1 MKTIDPVELGRCFD
15 RHAAVLVLLARQW
28 CSSPE
33 DVVQESFL
41 KLSSASPTP
50 DNPAAWLFRVVR
62 NGAISAGRSEWRRK
76 KRENLR
82 QHLQQDW
89 FVHDPAQKLDADT
102 AVMALAKLPREEREV
117 IISHL
122 WGGLTFDEIARV
134 VESSS
139 STCHRLY
146 VRGLEQ
152 MRVSLGEIHVHG
164 SM

>member
-1 MKTIDPVELGRCFD
+1 VQTIDPVELGRCFD
-15 RHAAVLVLLARQW
+15 RHAAVLILLARQW

-41 KLSSASPTP
+41 KLSSASPSP

-62 NGAISAGRSEWRRK
+62 NGAISAGRSERRRK
-76 KRENLR
+76 MREGLFQKT
-82 QHLQQDW
+82 QHDW
-89 FVHDPAQKLDADT
+89 FIHDPAQKLDADAAMT
-102 AVMALAKLPREEREV
+102 ALAKLSPEEREV

-152 MRVSLGEIHVHG
+152 MRVCLGEIHVHE
-164 SM
+164 SK